1 MLCPSPTRSVSK
13 HNTHMVHPHRRVPF
27 SLFRVNRKVVN
38 RKVVNMKVVTKA
50 LNSEEAMSNDNF
62 ELCR

>member
-1 MLCPSPTRSVSK
+1 
-13 HNTHMVHPHRRVPF
+13 MVHPHRRVPF